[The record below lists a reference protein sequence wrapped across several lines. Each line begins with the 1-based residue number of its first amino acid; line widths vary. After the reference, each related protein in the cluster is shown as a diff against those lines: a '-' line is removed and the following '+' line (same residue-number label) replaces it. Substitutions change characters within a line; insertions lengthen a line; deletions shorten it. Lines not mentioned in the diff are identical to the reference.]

1 MEFRPKF
8 GKVRKRLPVEDE
20 FLLDE
25 LIIRSKILCSK
36 PMKQSMAF

>member
-1 MEFRPKF
+1 MEFGPYF
-8 GKVRKRLPVEDE
+8 GKLGKPLPVDDE

-36 PMKQSMAF
+36 PVKKSMAF